1 VSYSYE
7 LEKEWL
13 QQAKLIAKHITAI
26 LKVGQQFA
34 MSKEDIAI
42 ALEHHGLRELPDY
55 ILRDALNLLFET
67 DVKRTPDYLYY
78 IREVGERKDV
88 GFY

>member
-1 VSYSYE
+1 
-7 LEKEWL
+7 
-13 QQAKLIAKHITAI
+13 
-26 LKVGQQFA
+26 
-34 MSKEDIAI
+34 
-42 ALEHHGLRELPDY
+42 LRELPDY

-67 DVKRTPDYLYY
+67 DVKRIPDYLYY